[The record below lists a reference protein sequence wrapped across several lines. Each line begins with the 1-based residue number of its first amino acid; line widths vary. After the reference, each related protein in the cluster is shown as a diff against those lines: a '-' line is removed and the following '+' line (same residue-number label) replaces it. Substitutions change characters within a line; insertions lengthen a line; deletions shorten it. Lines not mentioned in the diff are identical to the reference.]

1 MHASIKHQK
10 LSDVITERLESMI
23 LDGTLVA
30 GEKLLPERLLAEKFQ
45 VSRPSLREAIQNLQ
59 AKGLIERKQGG
70 GTFIKKNLSAKM
82 TDPLLALVASRPE
95 TQFDLLEFRHAL
107 EGMAAYYAALRG
119 QPEDYLAL
127 NNALNNLPSLHN
139 STIQEKSTSVKSTAV
154 DKIEVKQNLS
164 TQNKVPTDN
173 DSDTEK
179 EAQAL
184 VEFYLTMAKASHN
197 MVLLHV
203 MRSMQG
209 MLVDNIKRN
218 LEMLRAGADVEV
230 QIREQRHAIVQA
242 ISSQDPEAARE
253 ASNEHLGFVESTLLD
268 INKRDVKLQRA
279 MRRIEVKENGNGK
292 AVS

>member
-1 MHASIKHQK
+1 MHASIKQQK

-70 GTFIKKNLSAKM
+70 GTFITQNLSAKM

-119 QPEDYLAL
+119 QPEDYEAL
-127 NNALNNLPSLHN
+127 NKALNS
-139 STIQEKSTSVKSTAV
+139 
-154 DKIEVKQNLS
+154 LS
-164 TQNKVPTDN
+164 TLHEQSSRDEQGKEQV
-173 DSDTEK
+173 DTSL
-179 EAQAL
+179 EAEAL

-209 MLVDNIKRN
+209 MLVENIKRN
-218 LEMLRAGADVEV
+218 LEMLRDGADVEER
-230 QIREQRHAIVQA
+230 IRSQRHSIVKAIIA
-242 ISSQDPEAARE
+242 QDPEAARK
-253 ASNEHLGFVESTLLD
+253 ASNEHLGFVESTLLE
-268 INKRDVKLQRA
+268 INQRDVKLQRA
-279 MRRIEVKENGNGK
+279 MRRMEVKESSK
-292 AVS
+292 TAS

>member
-1 MHASIKHQK
+1 
-10 LSDVITERLESMI
+10 MI

-59 AKGLIERKQGG
+59 AKGLVERKQGG
-70 GTFIKKNLSAKM
+70 GTFIRQNLSAKM
-82 TDPLLALVASRPE
+82 TDPLSALVASRPE

-119 QPEDYLAL
+119 QPEDYRAL
-127 NNALNNLPSLHN
+127 NNALNSLPCLH
-139 STIQEKSTSVKSTAV
+139 KS
-154 DKIEVKQNLS
+154 
-164 TQNKVPTDN
+164 
-173 DSDTEK
+173 
-179 EAQAL
+179 EAQPKNAAAKQKLSAKIQIRTDTQQEAEAL

-209 MLVDNIKRN
+209 MLIDNIKRN
-218 LEMLRAGADVEV
+218 LEMLRDGADVEA

-242 ISSQDPEAARE
+242 ISSQDPEAARK
-253 ASNEHLGFVESTLLD
+253 ASNKHLGFVESTLLD

-279 MRRIEVKENGNGK
+279 MRRIEVKENGK
-292 AVS
+292 AIS

>member
-1 MHASIKHQK
+1 VNASIKQQK

-70 GTFIKKNLSAKM
+70 GTFITQNLSAKM

-119 QPEDYLAL
+119 QPEDYQAL
-127 NNALNNLPSLHN
+127 NNALNSLPSLH
-139 STIQEKSTSVKSTAV
+139 ST
-154 DKIEVKQNLS
+154 KISAQ
-164 TQNKVPTDN
+164 N
-173 DSDTEK
+173 DSEVNDKLERNDSK
-179 EAQAL
+179 LEAEAL

-209 MLVDNIKRN
+209 MLVENIKRN
-218 LEMLRAGADVEV
+218 LDMLRDGADVEE
-230 QIREQRHAIVQA
+230 QIRAQRHAIVKA
-242 ISSQDPEAARE
+242 ISAQDPEAARK

-268 INKRDVKLQRA
+268 INQRDVKLHRT
-279 MRRIEVKENGNGK
+279 MRRIEVKENGRT
-292 AVS
+292 AS

>member
-1 MHASIKHQK
+1 
-10 LSDVITERLESMI
+10 
-23 LDGTLVA
+23 
-30 GEKLLPERLLAEKFQ
+30 
-45 VSRPSLREAIQNLQ
+45 
-59 AKGLIERKQGG
+59 
-70 GTFIKKNLSAKM
+70 
-82 TDPLLALVASRPE
+82 
-95 TQFDLLEFRHAL
+95 LLEFRHAL

-127 NNALNNLPSLHN
+127 NNALNSLPSLHN
-139 STIQEKSTSVKSTAV
+139 SQGHLTVAGENETDA
-154 DKIEVKQNLS
+154 EQNLS
-164 TQNKVPTDN
+164 AQSKVQTDTE
-173 DSDTEK
+173 TEK

-209 MLVDNIKRN
+209 MLIDNIKRN
-218 LEMLRAGADVEV
+218 LEMLRDGADVEV

-242 ISSQDPEAARE
+242 ISCQDPEAART
-253 ASNEHLGFVESTLLD
+253 ASNKHLGFVESTLLD

-279 MRRIEVKENGNGK
+279 MRRIEVKENGK